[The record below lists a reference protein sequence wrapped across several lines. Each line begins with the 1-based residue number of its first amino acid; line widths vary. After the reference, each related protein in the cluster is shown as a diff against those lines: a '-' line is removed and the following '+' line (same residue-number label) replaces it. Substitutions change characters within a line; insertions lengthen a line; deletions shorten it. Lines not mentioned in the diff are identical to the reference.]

1 MLFACVYLS
10 IVSDINT
17 CTENKSGCVKHF
29 TVEKSTFAST
39 FSTIHMYMYS
49 GITSGRVLKGGVA
62 GRGGGGG
69 GAIEYLSLNM
79 NVMQVI

>member
-17 CTENKSGCVKHF
+17 CTGNKSGCVKHF
-29 TVEKSTFAST
+29 TVQKKVHLQCYRFY
-39 FSTIHMYMYS
+39 TIHIQYMYS
-49 GITSGRVLKGGVA
+49 GITSGKVLKGGGG

-69 GAIEYLSLNM
+69 GGGVWRQLN
-79 NVMQVI
+79 ICH

>member
-1 MLFACVYLS
+1 MRLS

-29 TVEKSTFAST
+29 TVQNKYICNAIDFLQFICTCILESQVVECSKE
-39 FSTIHMYMYS
+39 
-49 GITSGRVLKGGVA
+49 
-62 GRGGGGG
+62 GGGGG
-69 GAIEYLSLNM
+69 GIEYLSLNM